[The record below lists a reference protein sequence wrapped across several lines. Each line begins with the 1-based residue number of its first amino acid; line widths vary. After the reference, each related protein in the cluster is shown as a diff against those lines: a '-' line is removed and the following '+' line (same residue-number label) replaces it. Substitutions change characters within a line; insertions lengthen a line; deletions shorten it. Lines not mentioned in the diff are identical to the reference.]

1 MGMASTTD
9 VVVEASVKALEFCEA
24 AWKADMRG
32 RRCPDVTGLSD
43 TALLSILHYGEA
55 DLPSAASEAAQAE
68 ARHRGLLASVVD
80 RWMPWAVMGGLVGS
94 GLAIT
99 VELLVG

>member
-1 MGMASTTD
+1 MASTTD
-9 VVVEASVKALEFCEA
+9 AVVEASVKALEFREA
-24 AWKADMRG
+24 AWKAAMRG

-43 TALLSILHYGEA
+43 PALLSILHYGES
-55 DLPSAASEAAQAE
+55 DLPPAASEAAQVE

-80 RWMPWAVMGGLVGS
+80 RWLPWAVMGGLVGS
-94 GLAIT
+94 GLAIA